1 MKKFILGAF
10 ATLMISGSAL
20 AATTSNSENVPSV
33 NTATTELKE
42 SFNFDSTAARRLCI
56 ITVKTTYADGS
67 VKIQTFPF
75 EVDGGDDP
83 TLAQAQCGAIKA
95 AFIAGLNL

>member
-20 AATTSNSENVPSV
+20 AGTTSNSI
-33 NTATTELKE
+33 NTSATEVKE
-42 SFNFDSTAARRLCI
+42 SFNFDATAARRLCI
-56 ITVKTTYADGS
+56 ITIKTTYADGS
-67 VKIQTFPF
+67 VKIQTYPF

-95 AFIAGLNL
+95 AFTAALN